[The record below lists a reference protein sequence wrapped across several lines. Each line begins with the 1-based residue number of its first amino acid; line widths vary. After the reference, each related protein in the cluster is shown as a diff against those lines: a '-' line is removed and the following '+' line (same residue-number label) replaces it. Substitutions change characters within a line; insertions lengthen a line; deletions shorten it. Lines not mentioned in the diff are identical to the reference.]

1 MGNIEYFLNDNFIV
15 LKMLYEHQIDINGVM
30 ICPITQQE
38 LAYMSGFSKAK
49 INSILNNLIKKQYVK
64 MYNNTKGRYI
74 LLDEAIKIIRKLSW
88 LKKLFLRECS

>member
-1 MGNIEYFLNDNFIV
+1 MKDGKMGNIEYFLNDNFIV

-74 LLDEAIKIIRKLSW
+74 LLDEAIKIIRKLS
-88 LKKLFLRECS
+88 

>member
-74 LLDEAIKIIRKLSW
+74 LLDEAIKIIRKLS
-88 LKKLFLRECS
+88 

>member
-64 MYNNTKGRYI
+64 MYNNTKVRYI
-74 LLDEAIKIIRKLSW
+74 LLDEAIKIIRKLS
-88 LKKLFLRECS
+88 

>member
-49 INSILNNLIKKQYVK
+49 INSILNNLMKKQYVK

-74 LLDEAIKIIRKLSW
+74 LLEEAIKIIRKLS
-88 LKKLFLRECS
+88 